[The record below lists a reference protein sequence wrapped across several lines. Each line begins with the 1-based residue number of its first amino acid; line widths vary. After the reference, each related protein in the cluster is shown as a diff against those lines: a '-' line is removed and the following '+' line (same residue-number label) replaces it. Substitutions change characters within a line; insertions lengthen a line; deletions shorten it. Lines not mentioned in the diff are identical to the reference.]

1 MLKILQEKYKS
12 NWKSHIK
19 NSFLLTTTYSI
30 KQLAIQP
37 ISCYLG
43 DKTDCKLT
51 LFSVSKAIIFSKQIM
66 IIMFKIGKRRC
77 P

>member
-1 MLKILQEKYKS
+1 MLKTLQEKYES

-19 NSFLLTTTYSI
+19 NSFLLTTTHSI

-43 DKTDCKLT
+43 DKIDSKLA
-51 LFSVSKAIIFSKQIM
+51 LFLVSKAIIFSK
-66 IIMFKIGKRRC
+66 
-77 P
+77 